1 MESSPPPPFD
11 LEDLLI
17 TTETSTPSQQGEQ
30 DSGNGTDFML
40 SSQDITPSAA
50 PRRRRNAT
58 VNYDELDD
66 QRKRHLERN
75 RVAAS
80 KSRQKKKKWVEELE
94 QKSKAASGRNQ
105 ELNQWLSRLREES
118 MFLRSQL
125 LAHENC
131 DCTAVHTYLRQAS
144 ANLALRASAM
154 DSTPDMETP
163 MVPDLNMKSN
173 APSPYDW
180 QTAPSANTNQQ
191 KDFAPSL

>member
-30 DSGNGTDFML
+30 DNGNGTDFML

-75 RVAAS
+75 RVA
-80 KSRQKKKKWVEELE
+80 
-94 QKSKAASGRNQ
+94 G
-105 ELNQWLSRLREES
+105 
-118 MFLRSQL
+118 
-125 LAHENC
+125 
-131 DCTAVHTYLRQAS
+131 
-144 ANLALRASAM
+144 
-154 DSTPDMETP
+154 
-163 MVPDLNMKSN
+163 
-173 APSPYDW
+173 
-180 QTAPSANTNQQ
+180 
-191 KDFAPSL
+191 